1 MARTFAVVAG
11 ASGLTGRQLMTT
23 LGEDPFYADVR
34 ALSRADNLATLHA
47 GQIPGATHLFCC
59 LGTTIARAGSQAA
72 FREVDFDFVLR
83 FARAGLEAGA
93 THLSVVSSVGAEPTS
108 SNFYL
113 RVKGEMEQ
121 ALRATGLPS
130 LDIFRPSLL
139 LGARAESRP
148 GEAFAALLAPAV
160 SWMLV
165 GSLSRYRPMPVS
177 TLARAMAAAGRQ
189 ARPGVHLHHYL
200 EIATLAATPPLA

>member
-1 MARTFAVVAG
+1 MALTLAVVAG

-23 LGEDPFYADVR
+23 LGEDPFYDDVR

-47 GQIPGATHLFCC
+47 RQIPGATHLFCC
-59 LGTTIARAGSQAA
+59 LGATIAKAGSQPA
-72 FREVDFDFVLR
+72 FREVDFDYVVR

-93 THLSVVSSVGAEPTS
+93 THLSVVSSVGANPAA

-113 RVKGEMEQ
+113 RVKGEAEA
-121 ALRATGLPS
+121 ALRQCGFPS

-139 LGARAESRP
+139 IGERAESRP
-148 GEAFAALLAPAV
+148 GESFAALLAPAI

-177 TLARAMAAAGRQ
+177 TLARAMAAAGRLS
-189 ARPGVHLHHYL
+189 RPGHRVLHHD
-200 EIATLAATPPLA
+200 EITALAATPPLS